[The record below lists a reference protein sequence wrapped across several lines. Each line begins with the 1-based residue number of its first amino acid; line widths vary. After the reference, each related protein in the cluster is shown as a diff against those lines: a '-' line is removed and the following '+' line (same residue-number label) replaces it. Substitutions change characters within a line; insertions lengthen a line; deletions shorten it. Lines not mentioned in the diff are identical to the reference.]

1 MNRVIAWLSNFLTG
15 NWFGFVHLV
24 LAVGVIYGLI
34 WFGFDLRRKRSRA
47 KRFLAKNRFNSY
59 TVILLIVILLF
70 AYGDEVLA
78 IVLNPPPYTVLIAV
92 ALYYLTLIKDSYQKS
107 QEAQTMKLEALQTQI
122 SSSRDSQDAKLAK
135 LQTQLTSL
143 QENLRQDR
151 QDREEESQE
160 LKTELDKKL
169 DEKLKPIQDTLAA
182 IVEHLNN
189 PPRGR

>member
-1 MNRVIAWLSNFLTG
+1 MNRSIAWLSDFLTG

-34 WFGFDLRRKRSRA
+34 WFGFDLRRKRSHA

-59 TVILLIVILLF
+59 AIILLIVILLF

-107 QEAQTMKLEALQTQI
+107 QEAQTMKLEV
-122 SSSRDSQDAKLAK
+122 